1 MFIIS
6 LVIAAIVLRIF
17 YSIERN
23 KSSTPFRDA
32 MMKSKKMKQDKGKT
46 GEK

>member
-6 LVIAAIVLRIF
+6 LIIAAIVLRIF

-32 MMKSKKMKQDKGKT
+32 MMRSKKMNQDKEKS